1 MISGWR
7 EATLMS
13 SRRLIERYILRA
25 VVPYAVGA
33 LFLLTG
39 ILLVQQSGR
48 YFDTIF
54 RGTVPAGFMFSLTL
68 ALLPTVLI
76 FTIPMAVLSGTIIG
90 FGRMGSDSELV
101 AMRAAGVSTWRILW
115 PVLALGLVATG
126 ATFELNLR
134 EAARA
139 QQQLR

>member
-101 AMRAAGVSTWRILW
+101 AMRAAGVSGLKILA
-115 PVLALGLVATG
+115 PALLMGILATLACLQ
-126 ATFELNLR
+126 LNLN
-134 EAARA
+134 EAP
-139 QQQLR
+139 